1 MLQNQNQ
8 SSKKNFSNLNFF
20 YWYKGNWK
28 GKIQGVQI
36 ESGEVGRE

>member
-8 SSKKNFSNLNFF
+8 SSKKNFSNHNFF

-28 GKIQGVQI
+28 GEIHGVQI
-36 ESGEVGRE
+36 EICKEGQE